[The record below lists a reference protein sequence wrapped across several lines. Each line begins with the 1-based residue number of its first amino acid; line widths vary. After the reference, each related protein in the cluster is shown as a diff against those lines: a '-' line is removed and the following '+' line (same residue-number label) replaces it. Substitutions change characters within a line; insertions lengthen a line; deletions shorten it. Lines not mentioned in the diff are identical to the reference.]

1 MSLGR
6 RLQEGHAPRHAGLQ
20 LFNDPVSI
28 LLSSGQSLCK
38 LLLAG
43 CEFSKAADDLFHFSL
58 ERERAVLLGETQRQL
73 EKPGVNSLC
82 LNSPVMPAFSTRC
95 HGLNESTDSE
105 MLEVP
110 QRVIY

>member
-1 MSLGR
+1 MGKR
-6 RLQEGHAPRHAGLQ
+6 GE
-20 LFNDPVSI
+20 
-28 LLSSGQSLCK
+28 LLRPGNPLSEQVNVINCSVQWRTFSK

-43 CEFSKAADDLFHFSL
+43 CEFSKATDDLFHFSL

-95 HGLNESTDSE
+95 RGVNESTDSE